1 MIAAS
6 FMLPF
11 NNGVTYSSRNFV
23 YYFDT
28 LLTEDDGYLMPTDSI
43 YAYGVMAFVT
53 FDLNGNKLEQHFLQ
67 MAYEDTLGHIIRE
80 RVGEDPYTRIPY
92 TRIYIGSFPVERL
105 TVDNQGNIIIVRQAN
120 DQAIVLCDT
129 CDGGSRIMTV
139 RNGEI
144 GALKILV
151 NGTPRHTW
159 YPTHRSDGRNFQIM
173 KFSPGF
179 EDLLSAIY
187 ILDSTDAYTETI
199 DTSHVSIYFN
209 SIETDNEGYIYIDMV
224 HLNYPSVPLSNSDTL
239 RLSATDM
246 SCCVKYSPHLK
257 PIMMYNIE
265 SLDYYSDYSLIT
277 PEGELYRF
285 CHPNWYELNGQNSH
299 VISYRGDTLD
309 LNNLAFWLRLDA
321 TDGSMLA
328 YGKAPA
334 TVETWFNGFHKRFVV
349 AGNRVF
355 GQIKYVGTVEAP
367 GITIQSEPGCWGMGL
382 MQWDTE
388 GHVIGFTDF
397 ASRAGYDAN
406 GQTHLVDSVVYM
418 TGIVMAGATFGA
430 TQVEESDNGTA
441 FIAKYVDTSL
451 MRPYV
456 YSDPRQPQY
465 IEWEQDLTLPLT
477 DTLVT
482 LTATAT
488 SGLPVGYSCDDSTVA
503 LVIDGVLQPL
513 RVGTATVTATQ
524 GGSTYGY
531 YPAAPVTKLVTIHN
545 VGIDDIQNSAF
556 NIQNLS
562 IYPNPTR
569 GDVYIHTEGETVKK
583 VNLYSSDGRQLPI
596 QPQGTTVPLSPYP
609 AGVYY
614 LQLTTQTGT
623 CQFKVTKY

>member
-1 MIAAS
+1 MVAVK
-6 FMLPF
+6 FRLPF
-11 NNGVTYSSRNFV
+11 NNGVGNGEHNYV

-43 YAYGVMAFVT
+43 YSYLVTAFVS
-53 FDLNGNKLEQHFLQ
+53 FDLDGNRLEHHFLQ
-67 MAYEDTLGHIIRE
+67 MAYEDTTGQIIRE
-80 RVGEDPYTRIPY
+80 QIWNESYARIQTNPIDPSCI
-92 TRIYIGSFPVERL
+92 
-105 TVDNQGNIIIVRQAN
+105 TVDDFGNIIVVRGAG
-120 DQAIVLCDT
+120 DQTFASCGNSHHIFSVK
-129 CDGGSRIMTV
+129 
-139 RNGEI
+139 NGEI
-144 GALKILV
+144 GALRIV
-151 NGTPRHTW
+151 VDGIPQHTW
-159 YPTHRSDGRNFQIM
+159 LPTHKSDESNFLLM

-199 DTSHVSIYFN
+199 DTSHVSIYVN
-209 SIETDNEGYIYIDMV
+209 SIETDEEGDIYIDMI
-224 HLNYPSVPLSNSDTL
+224 HYNYPSVPLSNSDML
-239 RLSATDM
+239 RLSTTDM

-257 PIMMYNIE
+257 PVMMYNIE

-285 CHPNWYELNGQNSH
+285 CHPYWMALNGEPH
-299 VISYRGDTLD
+299 VMAYRGDTLD

-321 TDGSMLA
+321 TDGSMLS

-367 GITIQSEPGCWGMGL
+367 GITVQSEPGCWGMGL

-397 ASRAGYDAN
+397 ASRSGNDAN
-406 GQTHLVDSVVYM
+406 GQTHLVDSIVYM

-451 MRPYV
+451 MHPYV

-465 IEWEQDLTLPLT
+465 IEWEQDLTLALT

-503 LVIDGVLQPL
+503 LVTDGVLQPL

-545 VGIDDIQNSAF
+545 VGIDDIQNSKF
-556 NIQNLS
+556 KIRNLS

-569 GDVYIHTEGETVKK
+569 GDVNIHTEGETVKS
-583 VNLYSSDGRQLPI
+583 VTLYSSDGRQLPI
-596 QPQGTTVPLSPYP
+596 QLQGTTLPLSPYP

>member
-1 MIAAS
+1 MIAVG
-6 FMLPF
+6 FRLPYYE
-11 NNGVTYSSRNFV
+11 NLTNTGHNYV

-28 LLTEDDGYLMPTDSI
+28 LLTSDDGYLMPTDSI
-43 YAYGVMAFVT
+43 YMGSVTAFVT
-53 FDLNGNKLEQHFLQ
+53 FNLDGNILEQKFLQ
-67 MAYEDTLGHIIRE
+67 IAYEDTLGNIIRYPAFVNE
-80 RVGEDPYTRIPY
+80 SYE
-92 TRIYIGSFPVERL
+92 RIYNDVFYFSQFTI
-105 TVDNQGNIIIVRQAN
+105 DNEGNIIMVRYA
-120 DQAIVLCDT
+120 DDHVHISCDT
-129 CDGGSRIMTV
+129 CTNNAHTMSV
-139 RNGEI
+139 ANGEI

-151 NGTPRHTW
+151 DGFPRHTW
-159 YPTHRSDGRNFQIM
+159 YPPYRTSQHNVQLL

-179 EDLLSAIY
+179 DSLLAATYFLNDSNNAYAEAFVATTEY
-187 ILDSTDAYTETI
+187 I
-199 DTSHVSIYFN
+199 N
-209 SIETDNEGYIYIDMV
+209 SIETDNEGNIYFDMMHV
-224 HLNYPSVPLSNSDTL
+224 GFPSIPIYNSDTMYFGG
-239 RLSATDM
+239 SAM
-246 SCCVKYSPHLK
+246 SCCVKYNPQLK
-257 PIMMYNIE
+257 PVKKYTIE
-265 SLDYYSDYSLIT
+265 SGDYYSRYSHIT
-277 PEGELYRF
+277 PEGELYMF
-285 CHPNWYELNGQNSH
+285 CTSFWID
-299 VISYRGDTLD
+299 ISRTLPPYFMVYRGDTLD
-309 LNNLAFWLRLDA
+309 VDHESFWIRIDTA
-321 TDGSMLA
+321 DGRMLA
-328 YGKAPA
+328 YGKVPS
-334 TVETWFNGFHKRFVV
+334 TVESLMNGLHPQYTV
-349 AGNRVF
+349 ANNRVF
-355 GQIKYVGTVEAP
+355 AQVRYWGSIEAP
-367 GITIQSEPGCWGMGL
+367 DTCIQLDEIEQRSIGL
-382 MQWDTE
+382 MQWDTD
-388 GHVIGFTDF
+388 GHILSLKDF
-397 ASRAGYDAN
+397 GAHTMNDGGS
-406 GQTHLVDSVVYM
+406 QIHLVDSIVYL
-418 TGIVMAGATFGA
+418 TGLVFGGATFGSW
-430 TQVEESDNGTA
+430 QVEASDAGVA
-441 FIAKYVDTSL
+441 YIAIYVDTSL
-451 MRPYV
+451 MHPYV

-477 DTLVT
+477 DTLVM

-503 LVIDGVLQPL
+503 LVVDGVLQPL

>member
-1 MIAAS
+1 MSVA
-6 FMLPF
+6 
-11 NNGVTYSSRNFV
+11 
-23 YYFDT
+23 
-28 LLTEDDGYLMPTDSI
+28 
-43 YAYGVMAFVT
+43 
-53 FDLNGNKLEQHFLQ
+53 
-67 MAYEDTLGHIIRE
+67 
-80 RVGEDPYTRIPY
+80 
-92 TRIYIGSFPVERL
+92 
-105 TVDNQGNIIIVRQAN
+105 
-120 DQAIVLCDT
+120 
-129 CDGGSRIMTV
+129 
-139 RNGEI
+139 NGEI

-151 NGTPRHTW
+151 DGFPRHTW
-159 YPTHRSDGRNFQIM
+159 YPPYRTSQHNVQLL

-179 EDLLSAIY
+179 DSLLAATYFLNDSNNAYAEAFVATTEY
-187 ILDSTDAYTETI
+187 I
-199 DTSHVSIYFN
+199 N
-209 SIETDNEGYIYIDMV
+209 SIETDNEGNIYFDMMHV
-224 HLNYPSVPLSNSDTL
+224 GFPSIPIYNSDTMYFGG
-239 RLSATDM
+239 SAM

-367 GITIQSEPGCWGMGL
+367 GITVQSEPGCWGMGL

-418 TGIVMAGATFGA
+418 TGMVFAGATFGA

-465 IEWEQDLTLPLT
+465 IEWEQDLTFPLS
-477 DTLVT
+477 DTLIE

-488 SGLPVGYSCDDSTVA
+488 SGLPVGYSCDDTTVA
-503 LVIDGVLQPL
+503 RVSDGVLRLL

-524 GGSTYGY
+524 NGSTYGY

-545 VGIDDIQNSAF
+545 VGIDDIQNSNF
-556 NIQNLS
+556 KVQNLS
-562 IYPNPTR
+562 IYPNPTH
-569 GDVYIHTEGETVKK
+569 GDVYLYTADEPVVS
-583 VNLYSSDGRQLPI
+583 VNLYTTDGRQLSVRM
-596 QPQGTTVPLSPYP
+596 QGNSVPLSQYP

-614 LQLTTQTGT
+614 LQVTTPTNT
-623 CQFKVTKY
+623 SRHKVVKQ